1 MDGDPRMQLVAAAL
15 EAIDER
21 TKPQTDFIMAAL
33 VRGAWPGGIADRLR
47 PPAPPGGRR
56 WGAGGIADRLDPS
69 ASEWVRRWGP
79 GGRPPEVRGD
89 CSCVDGR
96 CMVCN

>member
-33 VRGAWPGGIADRLR
+33 VRGAWPGGIADRL
-47 PPAPPGGRR
+47 
-56 WGAGGIADRLDPS
+56 DPS